1 MTIWWVRQAPEE
13 ERFLKISDSM
23 KLSYTPHMN
32 LHLHSLLI
40 VLLTAG
46 ALCLVSCDDS
56 NVSGE
61 SGAFSM
67 NASGGKVGLSDGAE
81 VSVPAG
87 ALQSTVSIGIANLG
101 ESAYPATTFTPV
113 GDFYRLTPVGQK
125 FNQPVK
131 IVLPYNPGLVGA
143 QGADVRIFL
152 SSNEGITFES
162 LPLLSSPKSSSVGGQ
177 TLHFSIA
184 VAGLPVGGTAQGPSD
199 GQPIQN
205 PAESGGGQSPTHD
218 GCSPATEAGCGGCAC
233 ESAVCQVSPP
243 CCTETWASSCA
254 QLCAQLGGDCG
265 GNTPEDTEDTV
276 QPDEDTQG
284 TESDA
289 TAPQSDSCVGHCGG
303 QAPAGCFCDAAC
315 ISKGDCCADSCE
327 VCEFCETGCGNSEC
341 ESGETCQS
349 CPTDC
354 GACADVCGDGA
365 CGATETCDSCA
376 LDCCNAYCGDDACN
390 GGENCTNCPGDCGE
404 CEEEVEGSC
413 LGKCDQ
419 SGIIDG
425 CFCDPMCL
433 SFGDCCPDACVICNV
448 CP

>member
-1 MTIWWVRQAPEE
+1 MTTWWEHQRPEE

-23 KLSYTPHMN
+23 KLSYTPIMN
-32 LHLHSLLI
+32 QRHPNSLILFFAC
-40 VLLTAG
+40 LG
-46 ALCLVSCDDS
+46 LCLMSCDDS
-56 NVSGE
+56 DISGE

-87 ALQSTVSIGIANLG
+87 ALQSTVSIGIENLG

-131 IVLPYNPGLVGA
+131 IVVPYNPGLVGSQA
-143 QGADVRIFL
+143 ADVRIFL
-152 SSNEGITFES
+152 SSNEGLTFES
-162 LPLLSSPKSSSVGGQ
+162 LPLLSSPNPASVGGQ

-184 VAGLPVGGTAQGPSD
+184 VAGLPVVRTEQGRE
-199 GQPIQN
+199 GRQPIQN
-205 PAESGGGQSPTHD
+205 PTETGGGQLPTHD
-218 GCSPATEAGCGGCAC
+218 GCSPETGQGCGGCAC
-233 ESAVCQVSPP
+233 EAAVCQVSPS
-243 CCTETWASSCA
+243 CCSETWASSCA

-265 GNTPEDTEDTV
+265 GNNPGETEDTV
-276 QPDEDTQG
+276 QPDEDIQ
-284 TESDA
+284 EAEPDSSS
-289 TAPQSDSCVGHCGG
+289 PLSDSCVGYCGG
-303 QAPAGCFCDAAC
+303 QAPAGCFCDPAC
-315 ISKGDCCADSCE
+315 VSKGDCCEDSCE
-327 VCEFCETGCGNSEC
+327 ACESCETGCGNSEC

-354 GACADVCGDGA
+354 GSCADVCGDGA
-365 CGATETCDSCA
+365 CGDTETCESCA
-376 LDCCNAYCGDDACN
+376 LDCCNPYCGDNSCN

-404 CEEEVEGSC
+404 CEEEATGSC
-413 LGKCDQ
+413 VDKCDD
-419 SGIIDG
+419 SGSIDG

-433 SFGDCCPDACVICNV
+433 TFDDCCPDACFVCNV